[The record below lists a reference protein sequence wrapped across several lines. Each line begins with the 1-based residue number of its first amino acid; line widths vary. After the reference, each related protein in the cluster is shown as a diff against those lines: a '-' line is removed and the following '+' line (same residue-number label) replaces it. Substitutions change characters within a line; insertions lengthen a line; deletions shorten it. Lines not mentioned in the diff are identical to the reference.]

1 MVAVRKSHQISVG
14 SFEQWLSD
22 LQLSNDKNN
31 AISTL
36 WLKVSPIYLGN
47 DELSNNTQDKKTRG
61 NTSHGI
67 TSQDKKSL
75 DESLT
80 NENLL
85 ANAMEMVEILAALNL
100 DADSLSAAFLTPLL
114 DKKIVTMEYVQ
125 DNFSKN
131 VLMLCKGVD
140 QMAAIKALRQQHG
153 DIQTPQNVDNIRKM
167 LLAMVDDVRAV
178 VIKLAERLCDLRDKK
193 NSDEETRV
201 LTAKESANI
210 YAPLANRLGIGQL
223 KWELEDISFRYLHP
237 QVYKKIAKL
246 LDETRLERERYML
259 EFVSNLNEQLQALKI
274 KGQVYGRPKHIYSIW
289 KKMKQKS
296 LDFEQLFDVRAV
308 RIVVDEVQDC
318 YSSLGIVH
326 TQWQHLAKEF
336 SDYVATPKTNG
347 YQSIHTVVLGP
358 EGKSIEVQIR
368 TKQMDDDAELGVAAH
383 WRYKEGSASGKSNS
397 FDDKIGWLRKIL
409 QWQDDVSE
417 SGELLDELR
426 SQVFEDRIY
435 VFTPS
440 GDVIDLPMGSTPLD
454 FAYYIHS
461 NVGHCC
467 IGAKVFGKIVPFTHK
482 LQTGDQVD
490 ILTSKQ
496 PNPSRDWLNPNLN
509 YIYSSR
515 ARAKVQH
522 FFKSLD
528 RDKYLA
534 LGKEAFDAELAKYD
548 LTGIDLTAAAKRFN
562 MKTIDD
568 LYAAIGTGNA
578 RLQQVINYFLQLD
591 SKFKPEPEIDP
602 QSLVSQN
609 SANKKAAVE
618 NDKGITVSGV
628 GNLLTHMAKCCQ
640 PVPGDSISG
649 FITQG
654 RGISVHRQDCEQLA
668 SALNLQPE
676 RIVEVQWGDDQKQSY
691 QASIHIIGSDRQ
703 GLLRD
708 ISTIIANERVSII
721 GMESNTNK
729 ARQITSMNIKLE
741 VPNNEML
748 SRVLEKIQQLDD
760 VTQVKRL

>member
-1 MVAVRKSHQISVG
+1 MVSVRKSHQIAEQ
-14 SFEQWLSD
+14 SFEQWLTNLALTEVKAKALSVLWLQICNFYQHDSAVKFD
-22 LQLSNDKNN
+22 LQ
-31 AISTL
+31 
-36 WLKVSPIYLGN
+36 
-47 DELSNNTQDKKTRG
+47 
-61 NTSHGI
+61 H
-67 TSQDKKSL
+67 KS
-75 DESLT
+75 
-80 NENLL
+80 
-85 ANAMEMVEILAALNL
+85 MEMVEILSGLNL
-100 DADSLSAAFLTPLL
+100 DADSLVAAFISPLL
-114 DKKIVTMEYVQ
+114 EHNIISIDYVKEHL
-125 DNFSKN
+125 SKDI
-131 VLMLCKGVD
+131 LMLCQGVE
-140 QMAAIKALRQQHG
+140 QMAAIKALRQQSHKALG
-153 DIQTPQNVDNIRKM
+153 STPQNIDNIRRM

-178 VIKLAERLCDLRDKK
+178 VIKLAERLCDLRAKK

-201 LTAKESANI
+201 LAAKESANI

-246 LDETRLERERYML
+246 LDETRLEREQYMAS
-259 EFVSNLNEQLQALKI
+259 FVGQLKSELNALAI
-274 KGQVYGRPKHIYSIW
+274 KGDVFGRPKHIYSIW
-289 KKMKQKS
+289 KKMQQKS
-296 LDFEQLFDVRAV
+296 LGFEQLFDVRAV
-308 RIVVDEVQDC
+308 RVVVEKVQDC
-318 YSSLGIVH
+318 YSALGIVH
-326 TQWQHLAKEF
+326 TQWPHLAKEF
-336 SDYVATPKTNG
+336 SDYVATPKANG

-358 EGKSIEVQIR
+358 TGKSVEVQIR

-383 WRYKEGSASGKSNS
+383 WRYKEGTASGKNNS

-440 GDVIDLPMGSTPLD
+440 GDVIDLPMGATPLD

-467 IGAKVFGKIVPFTHK
+467 IGAKVFGKIVPFTHQ
-482 LQTGDQVD
+482 LQTGDQVE

-522 FFKSLD
+522 FFKLLD
-528 RDKYLA
+528 RDKYIA
-534 LGKEAFDAELAKYD
+534 QGKELFDSEIAKYD
-548 LTGIDLTAAAKRFN
+548 LATIDLLAAAKRFN

-568 LYAAIGTGNA
+568 LYVALATGNA
-578 RLQQVINYFLQLD
+578 RLQQVINHFTQLD
-591 SKFKPEPEIDP
+591 SKLKPQAEIDP
-602 QSLVSQN
+602 QSLVKQSPTSKTLAQDDN
-609 SANKKAAVE
+609 
-618 NDKGITVSGV
+618 GITVSGV

-640 PVPGDSISG
+640 PVPGDTILG

-668 SALNLQPE
+668 NALSLQAE
-676 RIVEVQWGDDQKQSY
+676 RLVEVQWGNAHKQSY
-691 QASIHIIGSDRQ
+691 QATAQIIGSDRQ

-721 GMESNTNK
+721 GMESHTDK
-729 ARQITSMNIKLE
+729 AKQTMSMKLKLE
-741 VPNNEML
+741 VENSEL
-748 SRVLEKIQQLDD
+748 LLRVLDKLRQLDD
-760 VTQVKRL
+760 VSQVRRL